1 MQFLQYHMNHQE
13 QNIQRLREAME
24 SVAGRRMQTPK
35 DFNYLS
41 EMIFDKMRQHIS
53 PTTLKRLWGYL
64 SESPEPR
71 TSTLNLLAQF
81 IGYDSWEAFCEE
93 KTGVETPSPLP
104 EHPQDQRNKRKRITA
119 ISIPL
124 FLAILVI
131 IFLIIKPFSRQTS
144 SSQQKPYVLKIGQH
158 FDTPDDYL
166 KLFGIIASDSLWGKA
181 VPHHDRMFIWTP
193 EYRNHHW
200 HNDGDSA
207 LMMPT
212 ITEHWEPEEYQAD
225 PELIATRNKDQYWH
239 YLRINELR
247 VTFMK
252 NLVDSGYVFL
262 GIYRMAKAQSD
273 TTRCVWER
281 IADECDPTNLDDIE
295 QLRN

>member
-1 MQFLQYHMNHQE
+1 MQDY
-13 QNIQRLREAME
+13 NIQRLREAVE

-35 DFNYLS
+35 DFDFLS
-41 EMIFDKMRQHIS
+41 EMVFDKIHQHIS

-64 SESPEPR
+64 PESSMPR

-81 IGYDSWEAFCEE
+81 VGYSNWEAFCNTED
-93 KTGVETPSPLP
+93 KNPAPSIEQHTIQSGKGKKIVVFSALLLLVVL
-104 EHPQDQRNKRKRITA
+104 A
-119 ISIPL
+119 VVFFIS
-124 FLAILVI
+124 
-131 IFLIIKPFSRQTS
+131 KPFSRQTTES
-144 SSQQKPYVLKIGQH
+144 PEQYVLKMGQR
-158 FDTPDDYL
+158 FDTPNDYL
-166 KLFGIIASDSLWGKA
+166 KLFGIMASDSLWGKA
-181 VPHHDRMFIWTP
+181 VPHCDRVFIWTP
-193 EYRNHHW
+193 EYHNRHW

-247 VTFMK
+247 ITFMK
-252 NLVDSGYVFL
+252 NFADSGYVFL
-262 GIYRMAKAQSD
+262 GVYRMAKTQSD

>member
-1 MQFLQYHMNHQE
+1 MDYQE
-13 QNIQRLREAME
+13 ENIQRLREAIE
-24 SVAGRRMQTPK
+24 VVAGRRMQTPK
-35 DFNYLS
+35 DFDFLS
-41 EMIFDKMRQHIS
+41 DMIFDKTRQHIS

-64 SESPEPR
+64 SEPAAPR
-71 TSTLNLLAQF
+71 LSTLNLLAQF
-81 IGYDSWEAFCEE
+81 ADYDSWEAFCKEDAKE
-93 KTGVETPSPLP
+93 SSPSSSSTS
-104 EHPQDQRNKRKRITA
+104 EQPQSRRGQKKNYTI
-119 ISIPL
+119 ISIL
-124 FLAILVI
+124 VLLAVIAIVFLVI
-131 IFLIIKPFSRQTS
+131 RLSDRQTS
-144 SSQQKPYVLKIGQH
+144 LSSQEPYVLKMGQH
-158 FDTPDDYL
+158 FDTPDAYL
-166 KLFGIIASDSLWGKA
+166 KLFGIMDSDSRWGKA

-193 EYRNHHW
+193 EYRNRHW

-247 VTFMK
+247 ITFMK

-262 GIYRMAKAQSD
+262 GVYRMAKAQSD

-281 IADECDPTNLDDIE
+281 IADECDLTHLDYLE

>member
-1 MQFLQYHMNHQE
+1 MDYQE
-13 QNIQRLREAME
+13 ENIQRLRETIEVA
-24 SVAGRRMQTPK
+24 AGRRMQTPK
-35 DFNYLS
+35 DFDFLS
-41 EMIFDKMRQHIS
+41 EMIFDKIHQHIS

-64 SESPEPR
+64 SEPATPR
-71 TSTLNLLAQF
+71 ISTLNLLAQF
-81 IGYDSWEAFCEE
+81 VDYDSWEAFCKEE
-93 KTGVETPSPLP
+93 DEESSPSQSS
-104 EHPQDQRNKRKRITA
+104 EHPQSQRGQKKKFTIIN
-119 ISIPL
+119 
-124 FLAILVI
+124 ILVLLAAIAI
-131 IFLIIKPFSRQTS
+131 ILFVIKLSDRQTS
-144 SSQQKPYVLKIGQH
+144 PSSQEPYVLKMGQR
-158 FDTPDDYL
+158 FDTPDAYL
-166 KLFGIIASDSLWGKA
+166 KLFGIMASDSLWGKA
-181 VPHHDRMFIWTP
+181 VPHCDRIFIWTP
-193 EYRNHHW
+193 EFRNRHW

-247 VTFMK
+247 ITFMK

-262 GIYRMAKAQSD
+262 GVYRMAKTQSD

-281 IADECDPTNLDDIE
+281 IADECDLTHLDYLE

>member
-1 MQFLQYHMNHQE
+1 MGYQE
-13 QNIQRLREAME
+13 QNIQRLRETIEVA
-24 SVAGRRMQTPK
+24 AGRRMQTPK
-35 DFNYLS
+35 DFDFLS
-41 EMIFDKMRQHIS
+41 EMIFDKIHQHIS

-64 SESPEPR
+64 SEPATPR
-71 TSTLNLLAQF
+71 ISTLNLLAQF
-81 IGYDSWEAFCEE
+81 VGYDSWEAFCKEE
-93 KTGVETPSPLP
+93 TEESSPSQSPTS
-104 EHPQDQRNKRKRITA
+104 EQSQSQRGQKKKFTIIN
-119 ISIPL
+119 
-124 FLAILVI
+124 ILVLLAVIAI
-131 IFLIIKPFSRQTS
+131 ILFVIRLSNHQTS
-144 SSQQKPYVLKIGQH
+144 PSSQEPYVLKMGQR
-158 FDTPDDYL
+158 FDTPDAYL
-166 KLFGIIASDSLWGKA
+166 KLFGIMASDSLWGKA
-181 VPHHDRMFIWTP
+181 VPHCDRIFIWTP
-193 EYRNHHW
+193 EFRNRHW

-247 VTFMK
+247 ITFMK

-262 GIYRMAKAQSD
+262 GVYRMAKTQSD

-281 IADECDPTNLDDIE
+281 IADECDLTHLDYLE